1 VSIKPRTCASLLT
14 KFNLYITYIKD
25 YKIKNVNENLTLMR
39 EYLHFRNIQNKLLQ
53 GQLDVE
59 VIFEAA
65 VGQAS
70 YLQDS
75 R

>member
-1 VSIKPRTCASLLT
+1 MSIKPRTCASLLT